1 MSTQLEKFLQ
11 ESPYAINYG
20 IQLFSADPDVECLT
34 PWADHF
40 TGNPL
45 LQAWHGGVVTGV
57 LELTGALQALK
68 ITGDDSY
75 PLLSANINFLRPTLG
90 DMVVHTRAYLVR
102 SGKQILNIDVVAWQS
117 SPDKPT
123 AGASLTFARE
133 SWGADK

>member
-1 MSTQLEKFLQ
+1 MYKRQ
-11 ESPYAINYG
+11 
-20 IQLFSADPDVECLT
+20 IQLLSAEPDVECLT

-68 ITGDDSY
+68 ITGDESCQ
-75 PLLSANINFLRPTLG
+75 LLSANINFLRPTRGNL
-90 DMVVHTRAYLVR
+90 VVHTHAYLVR

-117 SPDKPT
+117 TLQNPT
-123 AGASLTFARE
+123 ACASLTFARTR
-133 SWGADK
+133 